1 MKLEKKHWVIIGVI
15 VAIIVIW
22 YLFFKKKK
30 SESGYSVGR
39 GYDPGQNLLLYHG
52 RPLVGGDGESGY
64 AMSNPVT
71 RESLISLIGT
81 GKVGSGTGRICWDP
95 TVGNYP
101 CGTLKAPVAAAGTGK
116 VGAVKVK
123 MPVERHMPSGN
134 KTCSCYINGYWTRW
148 DCKTPCPETT

>member
-52 RPLVGGDGESGY
+52 RPLVGESGY
-64 AMSNPVT
+64 AMSGPVT
-71 RESLISLIGT
+71 NRSIRF
-81 GKVGSGTGRICWDP
+81 GSG
-95 TVGNYP
+95 
-101 CGTLKAPVAAAGTGK
+101 
-116 VGAVKVK
+116 K